1 VKMRDTLGGAP
12 PHTVHDM
19 LNGTPTH
26 TVRDTLNGLQP
37 RTVRDAQRDPR
48 DWVEHHRSTTSGLVL
63 VFRVWLVLVGFA
75 VATVW
80 LAVSGK

>member
-1 VKMRDTLGGAP
+1 MRDTLGGTP
-12 PHTVHDM
+12 PHTV
-19 LNGTPTH
+19 
-26 TVRDTLNGLQP
+26 RETLNGLQP